1 MKLWTNG
8 FFHSMEDE
16 TTVYLQMATQD
27 GVIIGF
33 DEDIKDLAFD
43 EIIDMNQGHVYP
55 GFVDA
60 HLHLLGYGQKRTR
73 PNFYHLKKK
82 NQVIEELKKIFHEE
96 PLFVEGYFESG
107 VNKDDLN
114 AISVTQPILLRHNDY
129 HSLTVNNVVLAN
141 AKIKSSTGVLTED
154 EAQKAIDSFPKY
166 TKEKLQEL
174 LIESIQSLHQY
185 GITGGHSDDLYYFNG
200 FEETVFVFEKTL
212 DKLPFRAHLLMHHL
226 TLDDFLKSKRPFLDQ
241 NKYLQLGAVKMFY
254 DGTLSSK
261 TALMK
266 KPYKNTNTF
275 GLKVQSDQ
283 QFEKMIKK
291 ARKHHLPV
299 AVHVIGDQATEDVC
313 NLLKKH
319 PVDEGL
325 HDRLIHTPWL
335 AKSTIELMKELPISL
350 DIQPQFLSSDLPW
363 ALEFL
368 SETPELCFPWK
379 TLKENGIN
387 QAGSSDAPVEIPN
400 PLLGIYAAIE
410 RKSDQDAKV
419 YFESEK
425 LNRFDA
431 ISLYTIQANFSTQ
444 HHNRGYLK
452 NGYIADLSV
461 FTYDLLTT
469 DIENYKKDIVEMT
482 VVDEQIVYRKQFV

>member
-8 FFHSMEDE
+8 FFHTMEDQ
-16 TTVYLQMATQD
+16 TTVYTQMATQD
-27 GVIIGF
+27 GIIIGF
-33 DEDIKDLAFD
+33 DDEIKELAFD

-60 HLHLLGYGQKRTR
+60 HLHLLGYGQKLLR
-73 PNFYHLKKK
+73 PNFSHLKKK
-82 NQVIEELKKIFHEE
+82 NQIIKEIKKIYSDA
-96 PLFVEGYFESG
+96 PLFVEGYFECG
-107 VNKDDLN
+107 LTKDDLN
-114 AISVTQPILLRHNDY
+114 AISNEHPILLRHNDY
-129 HSLTVNNVVLAN
+129 HSLTVNDFVLTQ
-141 AKIKSSTGVLTED
+141 AKIKSLSGVLTED

-166 TKEKLQEL
+166 TKEKIQEI

-200 FEETVFVFEKTL
+200 FDETVFVFEKTL
-212 DKLPFRAHLLMHHL
+212 ETLPFRAHLLMHHL
-226 TLDDFLKSKRPFLDQ
+226 TLNDFIKSKRPFLDQ

-261 TALMK
+261 TAWMK
-266 KPYKNTNTF
+266 KPYKNTDEF
-275 GLKVQSDQ
+275 GLKVQTDQ
-283 QFEKMIKK
+283 QFVKMIKK

-313 NLLKKH
+313 QLLEKY

-335 AKSTIELMKELPISL
+335 AKSTIDLMKKLPISL

-363 ALEFL
+363 ALQYL

-410 RKSDQDAKV
+410 RKSDHDGKT

-431 ISLYTIQANFSTQ
+431 ISLYTINANYSTQ
-444 HHNRGYLK
+444 HLNRGYLK
-452 NGYIADLSV
+452 SGYIADLSV